1 MSKTLHWL
9 RSTLADF
16 TKVGDQQRE
25 WGISRNLISPH
36 LPLLKGGM
44 VRALLCFVLT
54 IFCGLQ
60 IAIADTPQLPP
71 NLQWQTNDTDPT
83 FADPNAK
90 RGGRFRTFMMSF
102 PATLRMVGPDANG
115 GFSSY
120 LRGNSMT
127 LVGMHPNTLNPIPG
141 LATHWAFDPDAKTM
155 YFKLDPDARWSD
167 GVPVTADDYVFT
179 LEFFRSKF
187 IVDPWSNN
195 YYHEVITNIVKF
207 DDYTIGVYGARVRP
221 QKELL
226 YELTLAPVAKHFHKL
241 DEHWVED
248 YNWKIEPN
256 TGPYE
261 IVDLRKGKYIEF
273 KRKPDWWG
281 TNKRYFK
288 NRFNPDYVLIKVI
301 RDFNVAYQ
309 YFTKGELDSFPLML
323 QRMWY
328 KKANGPV
335 YDNGYIGKI
344 KFFNDTP
351 QSLMGLFLN
360 EDDPILHDHNVR
372 LGISYSM
379 NFEKLIK
386 TVLRGDFER
395 LNTLNDGYGDY
406 TNRAIKAREFDLRK
420 AEYYFNLAG
429 WTERGSDGIRIKNG
443 QRLSLNVNYSSA
455 ESTPRL
461 LILKQEAANAG
472 LELTLQLLDGTA
484 SFKQVL
490 EKKHQIAWLAF
501 GSGGGAAP
509 TMYWEFFHSVNAHKP
524 QTNNICNVDDP
535 TIDKKID
542 AYQAATNLSERIHLA
557 HEIEQLVYDNGAF
570 IPGYT
575 ASYSRQAFW
584 RWLKLP
590 PGRGTRSSDDL
601 FDPFGGNVI
610 ADTFGGSGGLFWID
624 EDEKAKV
631 QKARILG
638 EKFPP
643 INILDETWRVKPQ

>member
-9 RSTLADF
+9 RSTLAHF
-16 TKVGDQQRE
+16 NKGGDEHRE
-25 WGISRNLISPH
+25 WGISRNQIPPR

-102 PATLRMVGPDANG
+102 PATLRMVGPDSNG
-115 GFSSY
+115 GFSGF
-120 LRGNSMT
+120 LRGNAMT
-127 LVGMHPNTLNPIPG
+127 LVGMHPNTFKPIPS
-141 LATHWAFDPDAKTM
+141 LATHWAFDDDGKTI

-167 GVPVTADDYVFT
+167 GIPVTADDYVFT
-179 LEFFRSKF
+179 LEFMRSKA
-187 IVDPWSNN
+187 IVDPWYNN
-195 YYHEVITNIVKF
+195 YYRETITNVIKF
-207 DDYTIGVYGARVRP
+207 DEHTIGVYGAHVRP
-221 QKELL
+221 HNELL
-226 YELTLAPVAKHFHKL
+226 FELTFSPVAKHFHKL
-241 DEHWVED
+241 DEHWVEN

-256 TGPYE
+256 TGPYTIE
-261 IVDLRKGKYIEF
+261 NIRKGKYVEF
-273 KRKPDWWG
+273 KRNSDWWG
-281 TNKRYFK
+281 NNKRFFQ

-323 QRMWY
+323 PRMWY

-335 YDNGYIGKI
+335 YGNGYVGKI
-344 KFFNDTP
+344 KFFDDVP
-351 QSLMGLFLN
+351 QSPMGLFLN
-360 EDDPILHDHNVR
+360 EDDPVLNDRNVR
-372 LGISYSM
+372 LGIAYSM
-379 NFEKLIK
+379 NFEKLLK
-386 TVLRGDFER
+386 TVLRGDFDR
-395 LNTLNDGYGDY
+395 LNTLSDGYGEY
-406 TNRAIKAREFDLRK
+406 TNRAIKAREFDLQK
-420 AEYYFNLAG
+420 ANKYFDLAG
-429 WTERGSDGIRIKNG
+429 WTQRSDDGIRIRNG
-443 QRLSLNVNYSSA
+443 QRLSIRISYSSA
-455 ESTPRL
+455 ESTQRL
-461 LILKQEAANAG
+461 IVLKQEAANAG
-472 LELTLQLLDGTA
+472 LELSLQLLDGTA
-484 SFKQVL
+484 AFKQVL
-490 EKKHQIAWLAF
+490 EKKHQMAWLAF

-509 TMYWEFFHSVNAHKP
+509 TLYWEFFHSSNAHKP
-524 QTNNICNVDDP
+524 QTNNISNVDDP
-535 TIDKKID
+535 NIDKKID
-542 AYQAATNLSERIHLA
+542 AYQAATDLPERIRLSQ
-557 HEIEQLVYDNGAF
+557 EIEQLVYDNAGF
-570 IPGYT
+570 IPGYK
-575 ASYSRQAFW
+575 AAYSRQAFW

-590 PGRGTRSSDDL
+590 PKFGTKSSDDL

-610 ADTFGGSGGLFWID
+610 ADSFGGSGGLFWID

>member
-1 MSKTLHWL
+1 
-9 RSTLADF
+9 
-16 TKVGDQQRE
+16 
-25 WGISRNLISPH
+25 
-36 LPLLKGGM
+36 
-44 VRALLCFVLT
+44 
-54 IFCGLQ
+54 
-60 IAIADTPQLPP
+60 
-71 NLQWQTNDTDPT
+71 
-83 FADPNAK
+83 
-90 RGGRFRTFMMSF
+90 
-102 PATLRMVGPDANG
+102 
-115 GFSSY
+115 
-120 LRGNSMT
+120 
-127 LVGMHPNTLNPIPG
+127 
-141 LATHWAFDPDAKTM
+141 
-155 YFKLDPDARWSD
+155 
-167 GVPVTADDYVFT
+167 
-179 LEFFRSKF
+179 
-187 IVDPWSNN
+187 
-195 YYHEVITNIVKF
+195 
-207 DDYTIGVYGARVRP
+207 
-221 QKELL
+221 
-226 YELTLAPVAKHFHKL
+226 
-241 DEHWVED
+241 
-248 YNWKIEPN
+248 
-256 TGPYE
+256 
-261 IVDLRKGKYIEF
+261 
-273 KRKPDWWG
+273 
-281 TNKRYFK
+281 
-288 NRFNPDYVLIKVI
+288 
-301 RDFNVAYQ
+301 
-309 YFTKGELDSFPLML
+309 
-323 QRMWY
+323 
-328 KKANGPV
+328 
-335 YDNGYIGKI
+335 
-344 KFFNDTP
+344 
-351 QSLMGLFLN
+351 
-360 EDDPILHDHNVR
+360 
-372 LGISYSM
+372 M